1 MAVETLRFTD
11 GTEPLTVDVL
21 VKAESILFARD
32 DQGRYFIIKSSKVA
46 DGDPA
51 EEVQFTDEVDLDDKA
66 ITESADEY

>member
-32 DQGRYFIIKSSKVA
+32 DQGRYFIIKGSKIA

-51 EEVQFTDEVDLDDKA
+51 EEVQFTDEVDLDDKT